1 MTRRTIATRIA
12 GWITAIH
19 NCQASANTVWLANHR
34 ESIADIM
41 REHAPS
47 GSGID
52 SGTQFIES
60 ESTGEKL
67 VFCTAFHHTDENGS
81 YCGWSHHKIIA
92 RPSFVF
98 GFTLR
103 ITGPNTRDI
112 KDYLSDVFAQF
123 LETEV

>member
-1 MTRRTIATRIA
+1 MTYAYTRIA
-12 GWITAIH
+12 ELTGVIH
-19 NCQASANTVWLANHR
+19 ECQARSNTVWLANCR
-34 ESIADIM
+34 ESLTDIM

-60 ESTGEKL
+60 ESTDEKL
-67 VFCTAFHHTDENGS
+67 VFQTAFHHMDDNGF
-81 YCGWSHHKIIA
+81 YCGWSHHKVIA

-98 GFTLR
+98 GYSLR

-112 KDYLSDVFAQF
+112 KDYLMDVFTHF